1 MSTAATAVRPIIE
14 MMLRELEPDQA
25 RSTAHQRW
33 LAFARWFTSLICIGA
48 VVAIILNIGDIEH
61 FIAVVRSIQPRW
73 LLFAVISQSLTYVVA
88 AAIWH
93 QVLRASEKPM
103 SFFALIRLSLAQL
116 FAEQALPSGGLSGAL
131 LVVKGLVNRG
141 IDEAIGMGCMLVG
154 MISYYAAYLV
164 AILAS
169 FVILINA
176 NGLRDPQMAMLIS
189 PLIGIAVLFALVAA
203 GVLTGVFWLRHHSRR
218 ASLPSWLQGWLRH
231 WSLPNRLLR
240 VLASAPDHL
249 LMNKSL
255 LSRTALLQLAVFLID
270 AVTLSLMLHAIG
282 DGLRYDIVFACFVL
296 AAVVGAVLPIPLGL
310 GSFEASCVALL
321 HLFQIPVEAGLVA
334 VLLLRGFTFW
344 LPMVPGLILAR
355 RELRA
360 MPSSM
365 GRG

>member
-1 MSTAATAVRPIIE
+1 
-14 MMLRELEPDQA
+14 MMLRELETDQVQSI
-25 RSTAHQRW
+25 RHQRW
-33 LAFARWFTSLICIGA
+33 LAVARWFTSFICIGA
-48 VVAIILNIGDIEH
+48 VVAVILNIGDIEH
-61 FIAVVRSIQPRW
+61 FIAVLRGIQPQW
-73 LLFAVISQSLTYVVA
+73 LVLAVISQSLTYVAA

-93 QVLRASEKPM
+93 QVLRASQKPM
-103 SFFALIRLSLAQL
+103 PFAALIRLSLAQL

-164 AILAS
+164 AIIAS

-176 NGLRDPQMAMLIS
+176 NGLRDPQMAILIS
-189 PLIGIAVLFALVAA
+189 PLIGIALLFSLLAA
-203 GVLTGVFWLRHHSRR
+203 GVLTGVFWLRHHSRQ
-218 ASLPSWLQGWLRH
+218 ASLPSWLQGWLRR
-231 WSLPNRLLR
+231 WSLPNRLLQI
-240 VLASAPDHL
+240 LASAPEYL

-255 LSRTALLQLAVFLID
+255 LARTALLQLTVFLID

-282 DGLRYDIVFACFVL
+282 ADLRYDIVFSCFVL

-360 MPSSM
+360 APSSM
-365 GRG
+365 ERR